1 MRAALAR
8 NPAVLFAFRCRTVWA
23 ERASVRR
30 RPWEGVR
37 YLLRGREL
45 STFTFHLRNRRE
57 LADFLARQ
65 TGAAPA
71 RTMELLDELEA
82 DEELREALAAK
93 LRTRPNRWDSP
104 RYAKRCAYYALI
116 RLGRPRLV
124 VETGTHDGLG
134 TSVMARALQRNAA
147 EDGGE
152 AGRVFTFDTNP
163 EAGWVIPE
171 YLQPLV
177 HHHTGMTVET
187 LAPALDGRVVDFF
200 LHDSLRTAENE
211 IFEMGVVLEHAA
223 SRIVLICDDTDT
235 SNELEGIA
243 TARGGS
249 FAIFQEDP
257 AEHFYKGDAMGLAI
271 VER

>member
-8 NPAVLFAFRCRTVWA
+8 NPAVLFGFRLRTVWF

-30 RPWEGVR
+30 RPREGVR

-45 STFTFHLRNRRE
+45 STFTFNLRNRRE

-65 TGAAPA
+65 TGAEPA
-71 RTMELLDELEA
+71 RTMALLDELEA
-82 DEELREALAAK
+82 DEELRGALAAG

-116 RLGRPRLV
+116 RLGRSRLV

-152 AGRVFTFDTNP
+152 AGLVFTFDTNP
-163 EAGWVIPE
+163 DAGWLIPE
-171 YLQPLV
+171 HLRPLV
-177 HHHTGMTVET
+177 RQHTGMTSET
-187 LAPALDGRVVDFF
+187 LAPALEGRLVDFF

-211 IFEMGVVLEHAA
+211 RFEMGVVFEHAA
-223 SRIVLICDDTDT
+223 KRLVVICDDVNT
-235 SNELEGIA
+235 SNELQPMAEE
-243 TARGGS
+243 RGGS
-249 FAIFQEDP
+249 FAVFREDP
-257 AEHFYKGDAMGLAI
+257 AEHFYRGDAMGLAI